1 MVQRKKETRD
11 QDKIFAEDE
20 MSLRAVDRSWTPE
33 ELVAKKGIFF
43 LKDIIEILGLD
54 PVKVKKHAREI
65 NRQHRNAW
73 EVMGARKIWN
83 HWIIRMVVF
92 GPYYQEHLIPKVEP
106 VSREWDGNS
115 LLKQKGLFY
124 LTEVCKLLPFS
135 THQIR
140 YQAKKTPNSRE
151 RLGVWKHEEL
161 NSFVVDMER
170 FAPWVTGLWQ
180 EFNRPRNPTKKPKR
194 PKGNGKKL

>member
-1 MVQRKKETRD
+1 MIEKRQGSKVQNP
-11 QDKIFAEDE
+11 IFAEDE
-20 MSLRAVDRSWTPE
+20 MSLRTVNHAWTAE
-33 ELVAKKGIFF
+33 ELVAKKGVFF
-43 LKDIIEILGLD
+43 LKDIVGILDLD

-65 NRQHRNAW
+65 NGRHRSAW

-83 HWIIRMVVF
+83 HWIVRMVVF
-92 GPYYQEHLIPKVEP
+92 GPYYQEHLIPRVKP
-106 VSREWDGNS
+106 VSKDWDGNS
-115 LLKQKGLFY
+115 LLEQKGLFY

-140 YQAKKTPNSRE
+140 YQAKKTPSSRE
-151 RLGVWKHEEL
+151 RIGVWKDKEL

-180 EFNRPRNPTKKPKR
+180 EINHPQVQKEESKR
-194 PKGNGKKL
+194 SNGKGKPS